1 MGEGLTV
8 TTTWSALAGQFD
20 LPTETEYVVVVVG
33 DAMGPELDVLF
44 SPAEGDQANVLPP
57 DTPSCTDSPAHKLA
71 VVGVT
76 VGRGLEAMV
85 TSSTLKQAALVDT
98 VQRNVADPA
107 RPETVPCG
115 SFTFEKL
122 SPEPLTTDHL
132 PVPVE
137 GVTAC
142 SGVEVS
148 PLHSC

>member
-1 MGEGLTV
+1 MGFEI
-8 TTTWSALAGQFD
+8 
-20 LPTETEYVVVVVG
+20 
-33 DAMGPELDVLF
+33 DVLF
-44 SPAEGDQANVLPP
+44 SPAEGDQANVLPL
-57 DTPSCTDSPAHKLA
+57 TLLHGFAAHKLA
-71 VVGVT
+71 VGVT
-76 VGRGLEAMV
+76 VGIGLEAMV

-107 RPETVPCG
+107 RPETVACG

-148 PLHSC
+148 PLHNS